1 VIVPSIFA
9 ATELEELLG
18 IADAVV
24 IPHGLSAHCSSLPAT
39 DRELRMH
46 GITGPFILHAAGAT
60 ERKNL
65 SALACAWRVVATHHS
80 DLTLVL
86 CGMPDARRDRH
97 FARAA
102 RVVKTGHLEPATITS
117 LMRRAIAVVVPSTYE
132 GFGLPALEGM
142 ACGAPV
148 IAANR
153 GALPEVCGDS
163 ALLVEP
169 DGDSIAEGV
178 ERVLSDPSFAS
189 ELRRRGP
196 VRAATFD
203 WGRAAQA
210 HLRVY
215 EAALQ

>member
-1 VIVPSIFA
+1 MFA
-9 ATELEELLG
+9 STELEELLG
-18 IADAVV
+18 ISGAVV

-39 DRELRMH
+39 DSELRMY

-65 SALACAWRVVATHHS
+65 SGLAGAWRVIATRHS

-86 CGMPDARRDRH
+86 CGMPDSRRDRL

-102 RVVKTGHLEPATITS
+102 RVVKTGHLKPASIAG
-117 LMRRAIAVVVPSTYE
+117 LMRRATAVVVPSTYE

-153 GALPEVCGDS
+153 GALPEVCLEA

-169 DGDSIAEGV
+169 DEDSIADGI
-178 ERVLSDPSFAS
+178 ERVLSDQSFAS
-189 ELRRRGP
+189 ELRTRGP
-196 VRAATFD
+196 LRAATFD
-203 WGRAAQA
+203 WGRAAEA

-215 EAALQ
+215 EAALE